1 MRHRHSERFLSF
13 ELVRPDRR
21 SLWVFS
27 APVGIKE
34 LHRICLVTL
43 SNDEPE
49 SVTAQPNT
57 GAKDAPRVLHHNKYR
72 AERSAAGAVLRFAAS
87 AREGEELGI
96 HIMPDVAASYTVI
109 SEALKNIRP
118 DATKGDH

>member
-13 ELVRPDRR
+13 ELARLDRR

-27 APVGIKE
+27 SPVGINE

-43 SNDEPE
+43 SNGRPEP
-49 SVTAQPNT
+49 VAGRLNVDVRDT
-57 GAKDAPRVLHHNKYR
+57 PRVLRHQRHR
-72 AERSAAGAVLRFAAS
+72 AEGSVAQAVLRFAAS
-87 AREGEELGI
+87 AREGEELGT

-109 SEALKNIRP
+109 SEVLKNIQP
-118 DATKGDH
+118 DMTEGDH